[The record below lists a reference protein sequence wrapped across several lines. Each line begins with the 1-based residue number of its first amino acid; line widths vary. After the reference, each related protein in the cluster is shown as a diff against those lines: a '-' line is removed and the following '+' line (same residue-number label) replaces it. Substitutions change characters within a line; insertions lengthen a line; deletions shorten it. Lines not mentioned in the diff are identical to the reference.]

1 MDCDPGDYPDSINFT
16 EWLPPTDNFT
26 GGHKPPSEEQYRH
39 VIYNIVIPVIL
50 GFGLVGNLA
59 SLVIF
64 SQKRLRHVFDEIEQ
78 SATIGL
84 VALAIS
90 DFCFCL
96 TGFPAAFLNVRATR
110 DSARLALPGFY
121 YRTYQTAFFNM
132 FMFTSTWITVL
143 VSLERYVAVCQPFR
157 AQAWIRVRRS
167 VVTCTVVFL
176 ISIAISVPHF
186 LAVNIIKGPCP
197 NNCSRDCY
205 AAEIS
210 HKLGGS
216 AFDNIYRI
224 SWVLLGTLLPFIL
237 LAFCNVSLI
246 AAIQRSKSRGIVDPE
261 RYSTSRI
268 TLVLVVIICLYVV
281 LVCPSMALTVIT
293 DHVIEQANAQQYYG
307 YYIAIHTTNFT
318 QAVNF
323 SINFLLYFAMCKQFR
338 AMITARMCG
347 RPIGCKSG
355 KKAKNAKNAK
365 NKHKQ
370 HQHQQ
375 RYLPVKKPGAIV

>member
-1 MDCDPGDYPDSINFT
+1 MDCDPEDYPDNLNLTDLLGDNFLDGNFT
-16 EWLPPTDNFT
+16 LSLSRPRD
-26 GGHKPPSEEQYRH
+26 EEEFRH
-39 VIYNIVIPVIL
+39 VLNNIIIPVIL
-50 GFGLVGNLA
+50 CFGLVGNLA

-96 TGFPAAFLNVRATR
+96 TGFPAAFLNERATR
-110 DSARLALPGFY
+110 NSSTLALPGFY
-121 YRTYQTAFFNM
+121 YRTYHNAFFNM

-143 VSLERYVAVCQPFR
+143 VSMERYVAVCHPFR
-157 AQAWIRVRRS
+157 AQNWVRVRRT
-167 VVTCTVVFL
+167 VITCSVVFL
-176 ISIAISVPHF
+176 ISIVISVPHF
-186 LAVNIIKGPCP
+186 LAVNIIKFPCA
-197 NNCSRDCY
+197 NNCSTTCY
-205 AAEIS
+205 AAQIS
-210 HKLGGS
+210 QELGGS
-216 AFDNIYRI
+216 TFDDIYRI

-237 LAFCNVSLI
+237 LVFCNVSLI
-246 AAIQRSKSRGIVDPE
+246 AAIQRSKTRGIVDPE

-293 DHVIEQANAQQYYG
+293 DHVIKKTNTQQYYG
-307 YYIAIHTTNFT
+307 YHIAIHITNFT

-338 AMITARMCG
+338 AMITVRMCG
-347 RPIGCKSG
+347 RPIACKHS
-355 KKAKNAKNAK
+355 K
-365 NKHKQ
+365 NKQK
-370 HQHQQ
+370 
-375 RYLPVKKPGAIV
+375 RYLPVNRPGALV